1 MTEELLKYIIQQKL
15 KAAIFQ
21 AFLESK
27 KEIDFVS
34 IGELAEVNADSLVRL
49 FKEHSNIFE
58 KKTKIKNPSF

>member
-49 FKEHSNIFE
+49 LKNIQIFL
-58 KKTKIKNPSF
+58 KRRQK

>member
-49 FKEHSNIFE
+49 FEEHSNIFE